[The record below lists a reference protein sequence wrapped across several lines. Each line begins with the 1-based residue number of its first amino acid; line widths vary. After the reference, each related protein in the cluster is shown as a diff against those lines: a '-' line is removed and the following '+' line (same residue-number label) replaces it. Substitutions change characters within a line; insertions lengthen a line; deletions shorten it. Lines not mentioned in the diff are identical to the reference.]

1 MTAAMTASSFSRRLR
16 MGLGAVLGAAA
27 AAALVPAP
35 AHASIFGK
43 GSLFK
48 KKPAEDF
55 TAARAPA
62 AAPLPVPAATGAIF
76 QVADGY
82 AALHEGWRAR
92 RVGDPLTIV
101 LVERT
106 AASKSA
112 SSKIDSE
119 GGFGLTPPTTGPLG
133 SLISPTDIG
142 TSGERGFKGTGT
154 ADQANSL
161 SGEVS
166 VTVAEVY
173 PNGTML
179 VRGQKRVTLNR
190 GDEFVQIKGLVR
202 TADVDRDNRVLS
214 TRVADAQIAYTGK
227 GDVARASRQGWLSR
241 FFQVVSPF

>member
-1 MTAAMTASSFSRRLR
+1 MYSLNPLIAAFALAAVVAPSSADA
-16 MGLGAVLGAAA
+16 GL
-27 AAALVPAP
+27 
-35 AHASIFGK
+35 FG
-43 GSLFK
+43 K

-55 TAARAPA
+55 TAVRMS
-62 AAPLPVPAATGAIF
+62 PVPMPQPLAPPIANGAIF
-76 QVADGY
+76 QASEGY

-106 AASKSA
+106 AASKSS
-112 SSKIDSE
+112 SSKLDSG
-119 GGFGLTPPTTGPLG
+119 GGFGLTPPTTGALNLFNKTDA
-133 SLISPTDIG
+133 SISGNRDFNG
-142 TSGERGFKGTGT
+142 VGT

-166 VTVAEVY
+166 VTVAAVY

-179 VRGQKRVTLNR
+179 VQGQKRVTLNR
-190 GDEFVQIKGLVR
+190 GDEFLQIKGLVR

-227 GDVARASRQGWLSR
+227 GDVARAGRQGWFSR
-241 FFQVVSPF
+241 FFQVISPF